1 MKTFDDSNWREEYKS
16 YTSNRMELDLLE
28 QGPKSLS
35 QSWHLQALYSELCW
49 DHDDVIEFTPDY
61 ENDRIIIK
69 RKNYE

>member
-1 MKTFDDSNWREEYKS
+1 MTRPNEHCYDMAILNS
-16 YTSNRMELDLLE
+16 
-28 QGPKSLS
+28 
-35 QSWHLQALYSELCW
+35 LYSELCW